1 LKDERRQIEG
11 MQAKAERRDRSAC
24 LGALALVLVCGWW
37 GLGAPVRAQSGV
49 AAGNAPGYTLSAGP
63 KELAEDAVANELK
76 LIQFQHSYLR
86 YRVHTKDAKGDQ
98 VRDVIESKDGTVA
111 RVVLRSDRAL
121 TTDED
126 AREHAR
132 LQAMLDSPSAFEK
145 HIQKDV
151 SGKKTATDLVK
162 MMPEAMTFSF
172 VPGQPQREHKPAG
185 TAAEYV
191 LDFKP
196 NPKWNPPTMTSQ
208 ALTGIEGRCWIDA
221 KTHHLT
227 RLEATIF
234 QGVNFGY
241 GIFGHIFPGG
251 QLTLEQEQVGEQRWM
266 VDRFIDQLT
275 MRVVVKTLKEST
287 DWYAFEFSP
296 VKEMGYQEAIH
307 VLLAT
312 PLPGSGVTAS
322 K

>member
-1 LKDERRQIEG
+1 
-11 MQAKAERRDRSAC
+11 M
-24 LGALALVLVCGWW
+24 
-37 GLGAPVRAQSGV
+37 
-49 AAGNAPGYTLSAGP
+49 LSAGP
-63 KELAEDAVANELK
+63 KELAEDAVANEIK
-76 LIQFQHSYLR
+76 LIQFQHAYLR

-121 TTDED
+121 TPEED
-126 AREHAR
+126 AGEHQR
-132 LQAMLDSPSAFEK
+132 LQAMLDSPSTFQK

-151 SGKKTATDLVK
+151 SGKRQAIELVK
-162 MMPEAMTFSF
+162 MMPDAMVYSF

-185 TAAEYV
+185 TPAEYV
-191 LDFKP
+191 LDFQP
-196 NPKWNPPTMTSQ
+196 NPKWNPPTMESE

-227 RLEATIF
+227 RLEAKIF
-234 QGVNFGY
+234 QGVNFGF

-251 QLTLEQEQVGEQRWM
+251 QLVLEQEQVDDQRWM
-266 VDRFIDQLT
+266 VDRFMDQLT
-275 MRVVVKTLKEST
+275 VRVVVKTLKEST

-307 VLLAT
+307 LLLAT
-312 PLPGSGVTAS
+312 PLPGGGVTAS